1 MINFL
6 KNLFKKQPIVQET
19 LNLGKI
25 TATIHFKNGQT
36 LEKTF
41 EGWMGSSKYFGD
53 LGGGIPTW
61 LDNYSTAEKQFSE
74 WVSLIGERKFV
85 KFDESVY
92 LPISEIAKITT
103 EKQDHFVETKR
114 GL

>member
-1 MINFL
+1 MTDFL

-25 TATIHFKNGQT
+25 TATIYFKDGKT
-36 LEKTF
+36 VEKKF
-41 EGWMGSSKYFGD
+41 EGWMGSSISFEDFG
-53 LGGGIPTW
+53 LGW
-61 LDNYSTAEKQFSE
+61 LDHYSTAEKQFSD
-74 WVSLIGERKFV
+74 WFSLIGERKFV
-85 KFDESVY
+85 KFDENIY

-114 GL
+114 GE

>member
-6 KNLFKKQPIVQET
+6 KNLFKKQPIVQKT

-41 EGWMGSSKYFGD
+41 EGRYYYSELWEMGRWF
-53 LGGGIPTW
+53 
-61 LDNYSTAEKQFSE
+61 DNYIDAEELYQEFLDETRFIQVDDKT
-74 WVSLIGERKFV
+74 LIPV
-85 KFDESVY
+85 
-92 LPISEIAKITT
+92 SEIAKITT

>member
-1 MINFL
+1 MNFL
-6 KNLFKKQPIVQET
+6 KNLFKKQPIVQKT

-41 EGWMGSSKYFGD
+41 EGRYHYSELWEMGRWF
-53 LGGGIPTW
+53 
-61 LDNYSTAEKQFSE
+61 DNYTDAEELYQEFLAE
-74 WVSLIGERKFV
+74 TRFV
-85 KFDESVY
+85 QLDEKTLV
-92 LPISEIAKITT
+92 PVSEIAKITT

-114 GL
+114 GE

>member
-1 MINFL
+1 MNFL

-41 EGWMGSSKYFGD
+41 EGRYDFSAEIGLFEQAWFDHY
-53 LGGGIPTW
+53 T
-61 LDNYSTAEKQFSE
+61 TAEELYQDFLADTQFVE
-74 WVSLIGERKFV
+74 
-85 KFDESVY
+85 FDEKTLIPV
-92 LPISEIAKITT
+92 SEIAKIIT

-114 GL
+114 QKILTT

>member
-1 MINFL
+1 MNFL

-41 EGWMGSSKYFGD
+41 VGQYKVSTDMSIFGND
-53 LGGGIPTW
+53 MWFDSYSIAQEEFLEW
-61 LDNYSTAEKQFSE
+61 L
-74 WVSLIGERKFV
+74 SLAAERKFV
-85 KFDESVY
+85 KFDEKTY

-103 EKQDHFVETKR
+103 ESQDHFVETKR
-114 GL
+114 GA